1 MDNLEA
7 MYWVAIL
14 RQANQGDK
22 EAQET
27 LQVENEQRAQN
38 NQPTVQVELMEIVEE
53 SEARAK
59 IEQARAKKMR
69 QR

>member
-14 RQANQGDK
+14 KQANQGDK

-27 LQVENEQRAQN
+27 LQVENELRAQN
-38 NQPTVQVELMEIVEE
+38 NQPTVQEELM
-53 SEARAK
+53 ALLNK
-59 IEQARAKKMR
+59 
-69 QR
+69 